1 MNYKK
6 EIIVDKV
13 VSLDDLGFSLLNK
26 MNKYKPF
33 WLWNEKPVFMIKN
46 LDYEKLEFL
55 WNWRDH
61 LRFITKYRFKIF
73 AFFMWEFYEKIKK
86 NKAPINIVFDMSEDF
101 WNGKKSIMLKVIDI
115 IL

>member
-1 MNYKK
+1 MRNF
-6 EIIVDKV
+6 E
-13 VSLDDLGFSLLNK
+13 
-26 MNKYKPF
+26 
-33 WLWNEKPVFMIKN
+33 
-46 LDYEKLEFL
+46 YEKLEFL
-55 WNWRDH
+55 WKGRAH
-61 LRFITKYRFKIF
+61 LKFTTKHWFKIF